1 MAENRCADA
10 LFGVVDEEVARP
22 AKAPAGRSKVFR
34 HVDPAPSFLLPP
46 SIDDWLPA
54 EHTARFIAEVVDEML
69 DLSAVYDSYVEAVG
83 APPYD
88 PAMML
93 KLLLYGYS
101 TGVTSSREME
111 RRCQVDVAFRWLS
124 ANVAPDYRS
133 ISRFRRR
140 HLVALDDL
148 FIQVLALCARAG
160 LVGLGRVALDGT
172 KLRAS
177 ASRHKAMSH
186 ERLGP
191 KIDEIKAQVAAM
203 LAEAEAID
211 AAEDATFGEDRRG
224 DELPEELAT
233 KEGRLAKLRAA
244 KAAIEAEAKDKAAA
258 KAREKAVAEGK
269 DGDAIAEGKDG
280 DAIADAAERAASAA
294 KPDKKAQRNFTDP
307 ESRMMKTTDGFHYAY
322 NAQSVVDEDSQVVLA
337 TEVTNQAADVGAL
350 VPMTAAMTA
359 NLEAAGISG
368 APTVLLADAG
378 YCSEAN
384 LEWIENREHDVLV
397 ATGRIKAGERVA
409 DSPRGRIPAD
419 ATRRERMAR
428 RLRTKAGRADYARRK
443 TIVEPAFGQM
453 KVRQAAG
460 HLRLRGLTGARGEW
474 ALHVICHNLRK
485 LGASSALAPPLAS

>member
-34 HVDPAPSFLLPP
+34 HADPAQSFLLPP

-54 EHTARFIAEVVDEML
+54 GHTARFIAEVVDEML

-258 KAREKAVAEGK
+258 KAREKA
-269 DGDAIAEGKDG
+269 IAEGKD
-280 DAIADAAERAASAA
+280 DEAIADAAERAASAA

-322 NAQSVVDEDSQVVLA
+322 NAQTVVDEDSQVVLA
-337 TEVTNQAADVGAL
+337 TEVTNQAADVVAL
-350 VPMTAAMTA
+350 APMTAAMMA
-359 NLEAAGISG
+359 NLEAAGING

-384 LEWIENREHDVLV
+384 LAWIENTAHDVLV

-409 DSPRGRIPAD
+409 ETPRGRIPKD

-485 LGASSALAPPLAS
+485 LGASSAPAPRLAN